1 METKST
7 WHPETELIKT
17 TFSFFFLFSPL
28 SLEPFANSGA
38 HWEIAATLQ
47 GNNFYLQKRS
57 YFNIK
62 RVEFKQ
68 WFNSSSRRPLSGGP
82 TRGKKSVG
90 LQSPAFT
97 NCYSAHEIVVIVEE
111 SSGRAARGAMLA
123 GRTPTA
129 IQAHCPEKTRI
140 HLQPIAAN
148 NDAADGNEDNTS
160 SEKHLFFFAGGQIQ
174 QPPACR
180 NTRITNSNRTKWKNP
195 TGFNQSTI

>member
-17 TFSFFFLFSPL
+17 TFSFFFLFSPW

-68 WFNSSSRRPLSGGP
+68 WFNSSSRRPLSRGP

-148 NDAADGNEDNTS
+148 KRCSGWERGQHKLRKTP
-160 SEKHLFFFAGGQIQ
+160 FFFRRR
-174 QPPACR
+174 PNPATSGLPKHSY
-180 NTRITNSNRTKWKNP
+180 NE
-195 TGFNQSTI
+195 